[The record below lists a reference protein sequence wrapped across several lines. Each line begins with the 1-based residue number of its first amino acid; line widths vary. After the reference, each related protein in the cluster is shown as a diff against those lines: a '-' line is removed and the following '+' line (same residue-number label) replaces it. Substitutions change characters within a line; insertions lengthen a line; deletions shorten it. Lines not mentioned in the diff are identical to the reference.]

1 MNRRQFLATSTL
13 TVIAA
18 ALKELPLAGQQG
30 QLTTSF
36 ENLRRGVGIFNGQGG
51 TIGWL
56 INGDGIIVV
65 DSQNAAAAQACIDG
79 IKQRSERAI
88 DLLINT
94 HHHGDHTAGNKTF
107 RPVVGSIVAHENSA
121 TWQRRR
127 AEQENIQADQAYP
140 DTTFTDEWRTT
151 IGDETIV
158 AKYYGV
164 GHTSGD
170 VVVTFERA
178 NVVHMGDL
186 MFNRVHPFVDRPAG
200 ARIGSWIEALERV
213 PAEHAADTIY
223 IFGHGSPNASVTG
236 NRSELAHLRDY
247 FSAALE
253 LTRREMQE
261 GKSKEE
267 ITETASLPGFDDYV
281 SPFALL
287 SLSAVLGVAY
297 DELSAR

>member
-1 MNRRQFLATSTL
+1 MNRRQFLATSTAA
-13 TVIAA
+13 VIAA
-18 ALKELPLAGQQG
+18 ALKDVPLFGRQG

-36 ENLRRGVGIFNGQGG
+36 EDLRRGVGIFNGQGG

-56 INGDGIIVV
+56 VNGDGILVI

-79 IKQRSERAI
+79 IGQRSTRPI
-88 DLLINT
+88 DVLVNT
-94 HHHGDHTAGNKTF
+94 HHHGDHTGGNQVF
-107 RPVVGSIVAHENSA
+107 RPVVGAIVAHENSA
-121 TWQRRR
+121 SWQR
-127 AEQENIQADQAYP
+127 QAAPDQGAGAYP

-158 AKYYGV
+158 AKYYGA

-170 VVVTFERA
+170 VTVTFERA

-186 MFNRVHPFVDRPAG
+186 MFNRLHPFIDRPSG
-200 ARIGSWIEALERV
+200 ARILSWIETLERV

-253 LTRREMQE
+253 LTRREMQS

-267 ITETASLPGFDDYV
+267 IASTESLAGFEDHV

-287 SLSAVLGVAY
+287 SLNGVLGVAY

>member
-1 MNRRQFLATSTL
+1 MNRRQFLATSTSA
-13 TVIAA
+13 VIAA
-18 ALKELPLAGQQG
+18 AFKDVPLFGRQG

-36 ENLRRGVGIFNGQGG
+36 EDLRRGVGIFNGQGG

-56 INGDGIIVV
+56 VNGDGILVI

-79 IKQRSERAI
+79 IGQRSTRPI
-88 DLLINT
+88 DVLVNT
-94 HHHGDHTAGNKTF
+94 HHHGDHTGGNQVF
-107 RPVVGSIVAHENSA
+107 RPVVGAIVAHENSA
-121 TWQRRR
+121 SWQR
-127 AEQENIQADQAYP
+127 QAAPDQGAGAYP

-151 IGDETIV
+151 IGDETVV
-158 AKYYGV
+158 AKYYGA

-170 VVVTFERA
+170 VTVTFERA

-186 MFNRVHPFVDRPAG
+186 MFNRLHPFIDRPSG
-200 ARIGSWIEALERV
+200 ARILSWIETLEQV
-213 PAEHAADTIY
+213 PGEHAADTIY

-253 LTRREMQE
+253 LTRREMQA

-267 ITETASLPGFDDYV
+267 ITSTESLAGFEDHV

-287 SLSAVLGVAY
+287 SLNGVLGVAY